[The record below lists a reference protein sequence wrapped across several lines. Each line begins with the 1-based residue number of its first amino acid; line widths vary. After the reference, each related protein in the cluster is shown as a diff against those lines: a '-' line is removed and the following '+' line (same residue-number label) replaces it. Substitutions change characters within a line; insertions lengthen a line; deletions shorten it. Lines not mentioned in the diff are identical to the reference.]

1 MFPLAKFRPSTV
13 SGEGRGA
20 LLSLLGGD
28 APPGFLRLLQETLH
42 LGAWA
47 LLQETLRMGA
57 WAPVHTYSQHTV
69 NIQSTYSQHTVNI
82 QSTGSFFLLILAR
95 GAEWQLILIK
105 KKKN

>member
-42 LGAWA
+42 LGASKRVA
-47 LLQETLRMGA
+47 DLSGLQSNNGGLVWSKEGRPKLPEA
-57 WAPVHTYSQHTV
+57 A
-69 NIQSTYSQHTVNI
+69 
-82 QSTGSFFLLILAR
+82 
-95 GAEWQLILIK
+95 
-105 KKKN
+105 